1 MKRSYW
7 IAAVVAVV
15 LALFAGWF
23 AGRGLRPAADAQPA
37 DGAAAPRKI
46 LYYRNPMGLP
56 DTSPVPKKDAMGMD
70 YIPVYEGGEEPAAP
84 GTVVLSPEKVQKLG
98 VRTAQARLGNLSP
111 SIRASATVRVDET
124 RQYAIAPKFEGWV
137 ERLYADQTGMQVR
150 RGQPLLSVYSPQLLA
165 AQDEY
170 RVADNAAREL
180 AANDPDSA
188 ATMRRL
194 RDASRARLRN
204 WDIDTTQLGHPGH
217 GSGGNLVITS
227 PANAVVVD
235 KPIVQG
241 ARFAAGDTIL
251 RLADLSTVWLVA
263 DLPAS
268 SADQVALGQR
278 ASFQSPTLPGRT
290 FEGRVSFLQ
299 PVIDP
304 QTRTLE
310 VRIELPNP
318 DGLLRPGLF
327 GDVVLT
333 RDASADVL
341 TVPRSAVLDS
351 GTRQIVLVQVGEGRF
366 EPRPV
371 VLGER
376 SGDRVEVREGL
387 RAGERVVV
395 SANFLID
402 AESNLQ
408 SALEGMGTAQARD
421 TSNPGAEPPG
431 TETQQ
436 MTPPASPSSEHQ
448 HEAVPAKTQRVTP
461 PTDPDHTGHTGMA
474 MPEPAADPNESHAGM
489 AMPEPAAQTHAGHD
503 PDAMER

>member
-1 MKRSYW
+1 MKRSNALV
-7 IAAVVAVV
+7 IAVAVLV
-15 LALFAGWF
+15 ALLVGLI
-23 AGRGLRPAADAQPA
+23 AGRSMRPAITSTQPGNA
-37 DGAAAPRKI
+37 EAPARKV

-56 DTSPVPKKDAMGMD
+56 DTSPVPKKDSMGMD
-70 YIPVYEGGEEPAAP
+70 YVPVYEGGEAPAAP

-98 VRTAQARLGNLSP
+98 VRTVQARLGELAT
-111 SIRASATVRVDET
+111 SIRGSATVQVDET

-137 ERLYADQTGMQVR
+137 ERLNADQTGMQVR
-150 RGQPLLSVYSPQLLA
+150 RGQALLTVYSPELLA

-170 RVADNAAREL
+170 RIA
-180 AANDPDSA
+180 DSA
-188 ATMRRL
+188 ARKLEATDPASAESMRRL

-204 WDIDTTQLGHPGH
+204 WDIGASQLAHIGH

-227 PANAVVVD
+227 PANAVVID

-251 RLADLSTVWLVA
+251 RLADLSTVWLIA

-268 SADQVALGQR
+268 TANSVALGQR
-278 ASFQSPTLPGRT
+278 ARFQSPTLPGRT

-304 QTRTLE
+304 QTRTLQ

-327 GDVVLT
+327 GDVILT
-333 RDASADVL
+333 RNASPDVL

-366 EPRPV
+366 EPRKV
-371 VLGER
+371 VVGER

-387 RAGERVVV
+387 HAGERVVV

-408 SALEGMGTAQARD
+408 SALEGMSAGQETGVAKPESGLPA
-421 TSNPGAEPPG
+421 AEDAAG
-431 TETQQ
+431 S
-436 MTPPASPSSEHQ
+436 ASEHQ
-448 HEAVPAKTQRVTP
+448 HVDTPAATLP
-461 PTDPDHTGHTGMA
+461 AAPGASDPAHADHSGMA
-474 MPEPAADPNESHAGM
+474 MPK
-489 AMPEPAAQTHAGHD
+489 PEPMTHAGHD
-503 PDAMER
+503 SQKAEH

>member
-7 IAAVVAVV
+7 LAAVVAVV

-23 AGRGLRPAADAQPA
+23 AGRGLGPDTGSTPAGDAATPS
-37 DGAAAPRKI
+37 RKV

-70 YIPVYEGGEEPAAP
+70 YIPVYEGGDAPAAP
-84 GTVVLSPEKVQKLG
+84 GTVVLSPEKIQKLG
-98 VRTAQARLGNLSP
+98 VRTVQARLGELSS

-150 RGQPLLSVYSPQLLA
+150 RGQALLSVYSPELLA

-170 RVADNAAREL
+170 RVADSAARKLE
-180 AANDPDSA
+180 ASDPASA
-188 ATMRRL
+188 ASMRRL

-204 WDIDTTQLGHPGH
+204 WDIDAAQLAHIGH

-241 ARFAAGDTIL
+241 MRFAAGDTIL

-268 SADQVALGQR
+268 SADSVALGQR
-278 ASFQSPTLPGRT
+278 ARFQSPTLPGRT

-333 RDASADVL
+333 RGASADVL

-408 SALEGMGTAQARD
+408 SALEGMTAGQGVSPAD
-421 TSNPGAEPPG
+421 PDSVPPATNNPAA
-431 TETQQ
+431 
-436 MTPPASPSSEHQ
+436 TPPDEHQ
-448 HEAVPAKTQRVTP
+448 HEPAPAKKPRVTP
-461 PTDPDHTGHTGMA
+461 PSSNQEHTNHADMATPEPAADATQAHEGMA
-474 MPEPAADPNESHAGM
+474 MPEPAAEA
-489 AMPEPAAQTHAGHD
+489 HAGHD
-503 PDAMER
+503 PEAMEH